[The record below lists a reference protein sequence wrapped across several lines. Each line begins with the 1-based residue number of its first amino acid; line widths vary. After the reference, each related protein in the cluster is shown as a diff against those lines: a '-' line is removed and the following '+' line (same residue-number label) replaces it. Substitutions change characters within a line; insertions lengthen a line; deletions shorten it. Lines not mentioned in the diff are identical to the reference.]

1 MANEQ
6 NLETICKQIF
16 GITSRQYR
24 NLANDGKVPPVVSG
38 KIDFPL
44 ATKQLLEYY
53 RKLAAGQG
61 SLSLTDERI
70 RLTKINADRKDL
82 QLQKEK
88 GELLHVDT
96 VMKLQGGVMQ
106 NIRSRILS
114 LPAKLATL
122 SFGSSTI
129 AENESI
135 IRKGIYEVL
144 DEIKEINFS
153 DVSRVVSVSNPVA
166 DDGRSQKPKSKR
178 VGRHGKKTTAR
189 SR

>member
-6 NLETICKQIF
+6 NLETVCKNIF
-16 GITSRQYR
+16 GLTSRQYR
-24 NLANDGKVPPVVSG
+24 YLANDGKVPHVVSG
-38 KIDFPL
+38 KIDFVL

-61 SLSLTDERI
+61 SLSLTDERV

-96 VMKLQGGVMQ
+96 VMKLQGGVLQ

-114 LPAKLATL
+114 LPVKLATL
-122 SFGSSTI
+122 SFGSATI

-135 IRKGIYEVL
+135 IRRGIYEVL
-144 DEIKEINFS
+144 DEIREINFS
-153 DVSRVVSVSNPVA
+153 EVSRVVSVSKPATDN
-166 DDGRSQKPKSKR
+166 GRSKKLKGKR
-178 VGRHGKKTTAR
+178 VGGQGKKATT
-189 SR
+189 

>member
-6 NLETICKQIF
+6 NLETVCKSIF
-16 GITSRQYR
+16 GISSRQYR

-82 QLQKEK
+82 QLNKER
-88 GELLHVDT
+88 GDLLHVDT
-96 VMKLQGGVMQ
+96 AMKLWGAVCQ
-106 NIRSRILS
+106 NIRGKMLAI
-114 LPAKLATL
+114 PKKLAPL
-122 SFGSSTI
+122 IFGARTIPEIEATTRKAIHECLEEVSEPDFKRMAGDSTNTKN
-129 AENESI
+129 AKAAQKPASKPVGGR
-135 IRKGIYEVL
+135 RKGV
-144 DEIKEINFS
+144 K
-153 DVSRVVSVSNPVA
+153 SRKQ
-166 DDGRSQKPKSKR
+166 R
-178 VGRHGKKTTAR
+178 
-189 SR
+189 

>member
-6 NLETICKQIF
+6 NLETVCKNIF

-24 NLANDGKVPPVVSG
+24 YLATDGKVPPVVSG
-38 KIDFPL
+38 KIDFVL

-61 SLSLTDERI
+61 SLSLTDERV

-96 VMKLQGGVMQ
+96 AMKLWGMVCQNMRGKMLAIPKKLAPLTFGARTIPEIEATVRKAIYECLEEVSEPDLRKMSGGKNDIVQ
-106 NIRSRILS
+106 RKKNVQQKNRSR
-114 LPAKLATL
+114 K
-122 SFGSSTI
+122 
-129 AENESI
+129 
-135 IRKGIYEVL
+135 
-144 DEIKEINFS
+144 
-153 DVSRVVSVSNPVA
+153 
-166 DDGRSQKPKSKR
+166 
-178 VGRHGKKTTAR
+178 
-189 SR
+189 